1 MTHSESR
8 SSARVLLVDDE
19 RPWLR
24 SVSIAL
30 ERSAGITD
38 IIPCNDSRE
47 AMGLLQ
53 RHPVDLAILDLTM
66 PHISGEQ
73 LLAMMVEE
81 YPEIP
86 VIILSG
92 LNQID
97 TAVRCAKAGAFDYFV
112 KTVEEDRLIAG
123 VLRALRLR
131 ELEREN
137 RRLSQHV
144 LQGELKHPG
153 AFAAIVTENPRM
165 RSLFRYAEAIAPGR
179 QPVLITGE
187 SGTGK
192 ELLARAI
199 HQVGRPD
206 GPWVAVNAAG
216 LDDNV
221 FSDTLFGHLRGAFTG
236 ADQARPGMIEQA
248 AGGTLFLDEIGDLSQ
263 ASQVKLLRLLQE
275 DEYFPLGSDKP
286 KISRAR
292 ILAATNQ
299 DLKNRLDQGTFRKDL
314 FYRLQSHQAH
324 LPPLRERAEDIPRL
338 LHYYLEQAAREL
350 GRKTPTPPDELPVL
364 LGTYHFPGNIRELR
378 GMVFEAVSLHQA
390 GKISMDAFKKAIG
403 HGGADPGPRP
413 VAAGTDQAS
422 LPLLRFSERLPTIE
436 EAANLVVEEA
446 LRRARNNQTIAA
458 GLLGITRPALSKR
471 LKKLR
476 ET

>member
-1 MTHSESR
+1 MKRPESFP
-8 SSARVLLVDDE
+8 SATVLLVDDE
-19 RPWLR
+19 KPWLR
-24 SVSIAL
+24 SVAIAL
-30 ERSAGITD
+30 ERSAGISN
-38 IIPCNDSRE
+38 IVPCNDSRE

-53 RHPVDLAILDLTM
+53 RHPIDLAILDLTM

-86 VIILSG
+86 IIILSG
-92 LNQID
+92 LNEID

-123 VLRALRLR
+123 VRRALHLR
-131 ELEREN
+131 DLEREN
-137 RRLSQHV
+137 RQLSLHV
-144 LQGELKHPG
+144 LHGELKHPD
-153 AFAAIVTENPRM
+153 AFAAMVTNDPQM
-165 RSLFRYAEAIAPGR
+165 LSLFRYVEAIAPGR

-236 ADQARPGMIEQA
+236 ADQARAGMIEQA
-248 AGGTLFLDEIGDLSQ
+248 AGGTLFLDEIGDLSPN
-263 ASQVKLLRLLQE
+263 SQIKLLRLLQE
-275 DEYFPLGSDKP
+275 DEYLPLGSDKP
-286 KISRAR
+286 KQSRAR
-292 ILAATNQ
+292 IVVATNQ
-299 DLKNRLDQGTFRKDL
+299 DLRHNLNAGAFRKDL
-314 FYRLQSHQAH
+314 FYRLQSHQAN
-324 LPPLRERAEDIPRL
+324 LPPLRQRPDDIPL
-338 LHYYLEQAAREL
+338 LLDHYLEQAAREL
-350 GRKTPTPPDELPVL
+350 GRKAPTPPDELPVL

-378 GMVFEAVSLHQA
+378 GMVFEAVSLHQT
-390 GKISMDAFKKAIG
+390 GKISMEAFKKAIG
-403 HGGADPGPRP
+403 HGPCVPDPRHG
-413 VAAGTDQAS
+413 GTASVDES
-422 LPLLRFSERLPTIE
+422 LPLLSFSERLPTIE

-476 ET
+476 ES

>member
-1 MTHSESR
+1 
-8 SSARVLLVDDE
+8 
-19 RPWLR
+19 
-24 SVSIAL
+24 
-30 ERSAGITD
+30 
-38 IIPCNDSRE
+38 
-47 AMGLLQ
+47 MGLLRAQ
-53 RHPVDLAILDLTM
+53 PVDLAILDLTM

-73 LLAMMVEE
+73 LLAMIVEVD
-81 YPEIP
+81 PSIP

-97 TAVRCAKAGAFDYFV
+97 TAVRCTKAGAFDYFV

-131 ELEREN
+131 DLEREN
-137 RRLSQHV
+137 RQLSSHV
-144 LQGELKHPG
+144 LHGKLTRPE
-153 AFAAIVTENPRM
+153 AFATIVSDDPQV
-165 RSLFRYAEAIAPGR
+165 LAVFRYIEAIAPGR

-192 ELLARAI
+192 ELLARAV

-236 ADQARPGMIEQA
+236 ADQARAGMIEQA

-263 ASQVKLLRLLQE
+263 SSQIKLLRLLQE
-275 DEYFPLGSDKP
+275 DEYLPLGSDKP
-286 KISRAR
+286 KKSRAR
-292 ILAATNQ
+292 IVVASNQ
-299 DLKNRLDQGTFRKDL
+299 DLKHKLAEGNFRKDL

-324 LPPLRERAEDIPRL
+324 LPPLRQRPNDIPL
-338 LHYYLEQAAREL
+338 LLDHYLKQAAQEL
-350 GRKTPTPPDELPVL
+350 GRKVPTPPDELTVL

-378 GMVFEAVSLHQA
+378 GMAFEAVSLHQA
-390 GKISMDAFKKAIG
+390 GKLSMDAFKKAIG
-403 HGGADPGPRP
+403 HGAGEPAARFAAT
-413 VAAGTDQAS
+413 VAGDNAP
-422 LPLLRFSERLPTIE
+422 PLLSFCERLPTLE
-436 EAANLVVEEA
+436 EAANLLIDEA

-476 ET
+476 EA

>member
-1 MTHSESR
+1 MTRPETNP
-8 SSARVLLVDDE
+8 SATVLLVDDE
-19 RPWLR
+19 KPWLR

-30 ERSAGITD
+30 ERSAGISN
-38 IIPCNDSRE
+38 IIPCSDSRE

-53 RHPVDLAILDLTM
+53 QHAVDLAILDLTM

-131 ELEREN
+131 DLEREN
-137 RRLSQHV
+137 RQLSQHV
-144 LQGELKHPG
+144 LQGELKYPE
-153 AFAAIVTENPRM
+153 AFADIVSEDPQM
-165 RSLFRYAEAIAPGR
+165 LSVFRYIEAIAPGR

-192 ELLARAI
+192 ELLARAV
-199 HQVGRPD
+199 HQIGRPE

-221 FSDTLFGHLRGAFTG
+221 FSDTLFGHVRGAFTG
-236 ADQARPGMIEQA
+236 ADQTRPGMIEQA
-248 AGGTLFLDEIGDLSQ
+248 SGGTLFLDEIGDLSQ
-263 ASQVKLLRLLQE
+263 PSQIKLLRLLQE
-275 DEYFPLGSDKP
+275 DEYLPLGSDKP
-286 KISRAR
+286 KKSRAR
-292 ILAATNQ
+292 IVVATNQ
-299 DLKNRLDQGTFRKDL
+299 DLKRNLAEGTFRKDL
-314 FYRLQSHQAH
+314 FYRLQSHQAN
-324 LPPLRERAEDIPRL
+324 LPPLRQRRVDIPLL
-338 LHYYLEQAAREL
+338 LHHYLEQAAAEL
-350 GRKTPTPPDELPVL
+350 GRRVPTPPVELEVL
-364 LGTYHFPGNIRELR
+364 LGTYHFPGNIRELK
-378 GMVFEAVSLHQA
+378 GMVYEAVSLHHT
-390 GKISMDAFKKAIG
+390 GKLSMDAFKKAIG
-403 HGGADPGPRP
+403 HCCG
-413 VAAGTDQAS
+413 DQALRPLPAES
-422 LPLLRFSERLPTIE
+422 DDDSIPLLRFSERLPTIE
-436 EAANLVVEEA
+436 ETVNLVVEEA
-446 LRRARNNQTIAA
+446 LRRAQNNQTIAA

-476 ET
+476 ES

>member
-1 MTHSESR
+1 MSSPES
-8 SSARVLLVDDE
+8 STTARVLLVDDE
-19 RPWLR
+19 KPWLR
-24 SVSIAL
+24 SVALAL
-30 ERSAGITD
+30 ERSAGISD

-53 RHPVDLAILDLTM
+53 RHPIDLAILDLTM
-66 PHISGEQ
+66 PHLSGEQ
-73 LLAMMVEE
+73 LLMLMVEKH
-81 YPEIP
+81 PDIP

-97 TAVRCAKAGAFDYFV
+97 TAVHCMKAGAFDYFV
-112 KTVEEDRLIAG
+112 KTVEEDRLVAG
-123 VLRALRLR
+123 VVRALRMR
-131 ELEREN
+131 DLEREN
-137 RRLSQHV
+137 RQLSSHV
-144 LQGELKHPG
+144 LHLELKHPE
-153 AFAAIVTENPRM
+153 AFSAIVTDDPQM
-165 RSLFRYAEAIAPGR
+165 RSMFRYVEAIAPGR

-236 ADQARPGMIEQA
+236 ADQTRGGMIEQA
-248 AGGTLFLDEIGDLSQ
+248 ADGTLFLDEIGDLNGPSQ
-263 ASQVKLLRLLQE
+263 IKLLRLLQE
-275 DEYFPLGSDKP
+275 NEYLPLGSDRP
-286 KISRAR
+286 KKSRAR
-292 ILAATNQ
+292 IVVATNQ
-299 DLKNRLDQGTFRKDL
+299 DLKHNLAAGTFRKDL

-324 LPPLRERAEDIPRL
+324 LPPLRQRPNDIPL
-338 LHYYLEQAAREL
+338 LLDYCLEEAAQEL
-350 GRKTPTPPDELPVL
+350 GLKAPTPPEELAVL

-390 GKISMDAFKKAIG
+390 GKLSMNAFKKAIG
-403 HGGADPGPRP
+403 HGADKPAPRVTATTP
-413 VAAGTDQAS
+413 DNES
-422 LPLLRFSERLPTIE
+422 FRLLEFSERLPTLE
-436 EAANLVVEEA
+436 EAANLVVKEA
-446 LRRARNNQTIAA
+446 LRRSRNNQTIAA

-471 LKKLR
+471 LKKIR
-476 ET
+476 ES